1 MRRALISSMI
11 RSRRF
16 SEPAS
21 CLSDTG
27 RGEAGVGVRGRAVG
41 AELGEL
47 PVALLTQHGQVLHA
61 SVHPL
66 VEGSIA
72 LVQKIDQRGGRLDEQ
87 VQGTMGRYRF
97 ASGDAATVVVLSRL
111 PGRGAA
117 RGHLLQSYVLG
128 IEGQQ
133 SFAESGELT
142 MGIGEHATVRRRG
155 QVGLRQRTPLRERA
169 GNVIVA
175 DEAAI
180 EVRDLEHPG
189 ALTGVRAFD
198 RPLETAI
205 SAGQIVVAL
214 L

>member
-16 SEPAS
+16 AEPRP
-21 CLSDTG
+21 LERPG
-27 RGEAGVGVRGRAVG
+27 RGLRDVGVRGRAVR

-61 SVHPL
+61 PMHPL
-66 VEGSIA
+66 VEGSIP
-72 LVQKIDQRGGRLDEQ
+72 LVQKVDQRGGRLDKQ

-97 ASGDAATVVVLSRL
+97 ASGDAATVIVLSRL

-117 RGHLLQSYVLG
+117 RGHLLQAYVLG
-128 IEGQQ
+128 VEGQQ
-133 SFAESGELT
+133 SLAESGELT
-142 MGIGEHATVRRRG
+142 VGIGEHAAVRRRG
-155 QVGLRQRTPLRERA
+155 QVGLRQRAPLGKRA
-169 GNVIVA
+169 GNVVVA

-180 EVRDLEHPG
+180 EVLDLEHPG
-189 ALTGVRAFD
+189 ALAGVRAFD
-198 RPLETAI
+198 RPFETAI
-205 SAGQIVVAL
+205 RGGQIVVAL